1 MLIELADNI
10 ARSTTEEMS
19 IIFFGGETTHH
30 KMTLTVILILVLS
43 SGCVFHLNHPS
54 PSLLFVHETNRENS
68 VIAVFKIISFDKRI
82 VHCVGVVMVMRE

>member
-1 MLIELADNI
+1 MSML
-10 ARSTTEEMS
+10 
-19 IIFFGGETTHH
+19 FGGETTHH
-30 KMTLTVILILVLS
+30 KMTLIVILILVLS
-43 SGCVFHLNHPS
+43 SGCVFQLNHPS